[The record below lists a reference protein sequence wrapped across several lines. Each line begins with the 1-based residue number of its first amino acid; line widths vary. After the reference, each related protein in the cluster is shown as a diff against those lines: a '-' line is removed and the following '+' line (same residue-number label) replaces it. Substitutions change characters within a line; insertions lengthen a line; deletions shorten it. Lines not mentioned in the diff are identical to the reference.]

1 MPIDRRKN
9 KRRDLRIRKNKE
21 QPLANKGECWNAK
34 IETMAKNEMAN
45 LQLARLKKQ
54 LQYNYKNSFFYR
66 KKFGEAG
73 IKPEEIRSIND
84 LQEIPLTTKDD
95 LRKIQEESIE
105 KFGHPFGP
113 NTITCAPI
121 EKIIRISAT
130 SGTTGTPT
138 LYTLTKHDVDVVN
151 ELNARRFSMAG
162 IRPGHVILQALSLS
176 MFAGGLPLSQGI
188 MHVGACAVPV
198 GIEGGTK
205 RVLDFIRLTAPVAI
219 FTTPSFG
226 LYLIEECPRITGNPA
241 GKLGIKWFFTAGEP
255 GGGNIELRKM
265 LSQGFGGAKIF
276 DHTGGAHSF
285 AGATCDEPP
294 ESYSGMHF
302 ISGDYCVLELIS
314 PETKKHVDLTDGAI
328 GELVITSLDWEG
340 GPFMRYA
347 YGDMIQVSTAPCD
360 CKRTG
365 LKFKIIAR
373 ADDMLI
379 VKGVNIYPEAI
390 RRAILRFC
398 PEVTGS
404 FKIVL
409 DKPGPL
415 VTPPLRIRIEYSSR
429 VDEKSIPSLEEKIEK
444 HFKEQLRI
452 SPKFIWVREGSIPR
466 EMKKTKFIQIEGNN
480 L

>member
-1 MPIDRRKN
+1 MPK
-9 KRRDLRIRKNKE
+9 K
-21 QPLANKGECWNAK
+21 
-34 IETMAKNEMAN
+34 EMAN
-45 LQLARLKKQ
+45 LQLVKLKKQ
-54 LQYNYKNSFFYR
+54 LQYNYKNSLFYR
-66 KKFGEAG
+66 KKFEEAG
-73 IKPEEIRSIND
+73 IKPEAIKSIKD
-84 LQEIPLTTKDD
+84 LQKIPLTTKDD

-105 KFGHPFGP
+105 KFGHPYGP

-121 EKIIRISAT
+121 EKIIRLNAT

-138 LYTLTKHDVDVVN
+138 LYTLTKQDVDVVN
-151 ELNARRFSMAG
+151 ELNARRFWMAG

-188 MHVGACAVPV
+188 MHLGACAVPV
-198 GIEGGTK
+198 GMEGGTK
-205 RVLDFIRLTAPVAI
+205 RVLDFIRLTAPVGI

-226 LYLIEECPRITGNPA
+226 LYLIEECPKITGSPA
-241 GKLGIKWFFTAGEP
+241 SELGIKWFFTAGEP

-265 LSQGFGGAKIF
+265 LAQGFGGASIF

-285 AGATCDEPP
+285 AGATCDGSP
-294 ESYSGMHF
+294 EFYSGMHF
-302 ISGDYCVLELIS
+302 ISDDYCIMELIN
-314 PETKKHVDLTDGAI
+314 PETHQPIEMEEGTV

-347 YGDMIQVSTAPCD
+347 YGDVIQVSRVPCD

-365 LKFKIIAR
+365 IKFKIIAR

-379 VKGVNIYPEAI
+379 VKGVNIFPEAI

-398 PEVTGS
+398 PQVTGS

-409 DKPGPL
+409 DRPGPL
-415 VTPPLRIRIEYSSR
+415 VTPPLRIKIEHSST
-429 VDEKSIPSLEEKIEK
+429 VDEKGIPSLEEKMEK

-452 SPKFIWVREGSIPR
+452 SPKFIWVDEGSIPR
-466 EMKKTKFIQIEGNN
+466 ELKKTKFIQIEGNN
-480 L
+480 V

>member
-1 MPIDRRKN
+1 MP
-9 KRRDLRIRKNKE
+9 
-21 QPLANKGECWNAK
+21 
-34 IETMAKNEMAN
+34 KNEMLN
-45 LQLARLKKQ
+45 LQFVKLKKQ
-54 LQYNYKNSFFYR
+54 LQYNYKNSLFYR
-66 KKFGEAG
+66 KKFEEAG
-73 IKPEEIRSIND
+73 IKPEAIRSFKD

-95 LRKIQEESIE
+95 LRRIQEESIE
-105 KFGHPFGP
+105 RFGHPYGS

-121 EKIIRISAT
+121 DKIIRISAT

-151 ELNARRFSMAG
+151 ELNARRFWMAG
-162 IRPGHVILQALSLS
+162 VRPGHVILQALSLS

-205 RVLDFIRLTAPVAI
+205 RVLDFIRLTAPVGI

-226 LYLIEECPRITGNPA
+226 MYLIEECPKITGFPA
-241 GKLGIKWFFTAGEP
+241 SELGIKWFFTAGEP

-265 LSQGFGGAKIF
+265 LAQGFGGASIF

-285 AGATCDEPP
+285 AGATCDEPS

-302 ISGDYCVLELIS
+302 ISGDYCIIELIN
-314 PETKKHVDLTDGAI
+314 PETKKQVDLTEGAI
-328 GELVITSLDWEG
+328 GELVISSLDWEG

-347 YGDMIQVSTAPCD
+347 YGDMIQVSRVPCD

-365 LKFKIIAR
+365 IKFKIIAR

-409 DKPGPL
+409 DRPGPL
-415 VTPPLRIRIEYSSR
+415 VTPPLKIRIEHSSR
-429 VDEKSIPSLEEKIEK
+429 VDEKIIPSLEEKMEK
-444 HFKEQLRI
+444 HFKEHLRI
-452 SPKFIWVREGSIPR
+452 SPTFIWVREGSIPR

-480 L
+480 VSS

>member
-1 MPIDRRKN
+1 MVNRGK
-9 KRRDLRIRKNKE
+9 
-21 QPLANKGECWNAK
+21 CWNAK
-34 IETMAKNEMAN
+34 IEMMPKNEMVN
-45 LQLARLKKQ
+45 LQLSKLKKQ
-54 LQYNYKNSFFYR
+54 LQYNYENSLFYR

-73 IKPEEIRSIND
+73 IKPKAISSIKD

-95 LRKIQEESIE
+95 LRKIQEGSLE
-105 KFGHPFGP
+105 KLGHPYGP
-113 NTITCAPI
+113 HTITCAPI
-121 EKIIRISAT
+121 EKIIRLSAT

-151 ELNARRFSMAG
+151 ELNARRFWMAG
-162 IRPGHVILQALSLS
+162 IRPGDVILQALSLS
-176 MFAGGLPLSQGI
+176 MFAGGVPLSQGI

-226 LYLIEECPRITGNPA
+226 LYLIEECPKITGNPA
-241 GKLGIKWFFTAGEP
+241 SKLGIEWFFTAGEP

-265 LSQGFGGAKIF
+265 LSRGFGGARIF

-285 AGATCDEPP
+285 AGATCEGSP
-294 ESYSGMHF
+294 ESYDGMHF
-302 ISGDYCVLELIS
+302 MSDDYCIMELIH
-314 PETKKHVDLTDGAI
+314 PETHRPVEIEEGAI

-347 YGDMIQVSTAPCD
+347 YGDMLQVSTAPCD
-360 CKRTG
+360 CRRTG

-379 VKGVNIYPEAI
+379 VKGVNIYPEAV

-398 PEVTGS
+398 PEVTGF
-404 FKIVL
+404 FKILL
-409 DKPGPL
+409 DRPGPL
-415 VTPPLRIRIEYSSR
+415 VTPPLKIRIEHSSK
-429 VDEKSIPSLEEKIEK
+429 VDEKRISSLQEKMEK
-444 HFKEQLRI
+444 HFKEDLRI

-466 EMKKTKFIQIEGNN
+466 ETKKTKFIQIEGEKKREEDAT
-480 L
+480 